1 MSYENIQ
8 RFKINHQVY
17 VQICQ
22 ATKDSTLT
30 TLMDQVRNCSFLT
43 DIDKAQKEERGACDT
58 GRKQIFGQSHV
69 KISHL

>member
-43 DIDKAQKEERGACDT
+43 DIDKAQREERGACDT

-69 KISHL
+69 KISHF

>member
-22 ATKDSTLT
+22 ATKNSTLT